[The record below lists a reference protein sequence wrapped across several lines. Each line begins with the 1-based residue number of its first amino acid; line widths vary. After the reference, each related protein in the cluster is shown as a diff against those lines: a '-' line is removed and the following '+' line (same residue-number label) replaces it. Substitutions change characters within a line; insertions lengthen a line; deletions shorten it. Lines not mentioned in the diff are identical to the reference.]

1 MRSHLV
7 LILAV
12 CALSIVL
19 SAVRCAHVAAQ
30 ADFEAVADAVRG
42 AYRDG
47 DLVVVVPFH
56 QAVPRTLLGDLP
68 LIEPRKVEPEM
79 LRMHARLLVIAV
91 DGFGL
96 GSLDDELFALGEVT
110 PLAAHGDVSAS
121 VVTVREH
128 VVPAFD
134 LRRDLGMVR
143 VAADYGSPEATPCAQ
158 WNGSRWTCPRDSDWS
173 YVGRVTLNLEDGP
186 RACVWMHPLNGG
198 HELTVTLPEVS
209 GSSLLLGHGFVLSAQ
224 TRQPVQVEVRR
235 GRDKLY
241 DADAEP
247 HTGWQT
253 HVVPLDRG
261 SGPVTLAVQTRDNA
275 AAHFCMDAWVLP

>member
-7 LILAV
+7 LSLAV
-12 CALSIVL
+12 CASSIVL
-19 SAVRCAHVAAQ
+19 SAVRCAHVAAP
-30 ADFEAVADAVRG
+30 ADFEVVAEAVRG

-68 LIEPRKVEPEM
+68 LIEPRRVEPEM
-79 LRMHARLLVIAV
+79 LRLHRRLLVIAV
-91 DGFGL
+91 DAFGL
-96 GSLDDELFALGEVT
+96 GQLDDELFALGEVA
-110 PLAAHGDVSAS
+110 PLASHGRVSAS
-121 VVTVREH
+121 VVTVRDH
-128 VVPAFD
+128 VTPVFD
-134 LRRDLGMVR
+134 LRRDLGAVR
-143 VAADYGSPEATPCAQ
+143 VAADYGGPEPVPCAQ
-158 WNGSRWTCPRDSDWS
+158 WSGARWTCPRDPDWS

-198 HELTVTLPEVS
+198 RELSVTLPEVP

-235 GRDKLY
+235 GGEKLH

-247 HTGWQT
+247 RTGWRT
-253 HVVPLDRG
+253 HTIPLDRG
-261 SGPVTLAVQTRDNA
+261 SGPVTLAVRTSDNA
-275 AAHFCMDAWVLP
+275 AAHFCVDAWVLP